1 MKRDIENVVVV
12 GAGVMGAAI
21 AAHFANARFSVTL
34 LDIVP
39 KELDVGEVRQGLD
52 LLSPLVRNR
61 IVRGGLERARNTKPS
76 AFFLPEYAE
85 AIRLGNLEDDLRC
98 FTDADWIIEAITEDY
113 ELKKVLLEKID
124 NLRSPGTIVSSNTS
138 GIPIRKLASGLSKDF
153 RRHFL
158 GIHFFNPPRYMKL
171 IECVQAEDALPEVFE
186 KVTEIC
192 DRHLGKGIVSAKDTP
207 YFIAN
212 RIGTFAIQT
221 IFQLMGEC
229 DLGIDEIDQLTG
241 PILGRPKSA
250 TFRTLDIIG
259 LDTYT
264 YIAQN
269 IYQSVSNDE
278 QREAFRVPA
287 LVNLLVQK
295 KWLGDKTRQGFYK
308 KLKTREILKLDP
320 YTLEYGPRREVQL
333 PSIDK
338 ARSFRVLEERLRFL
352 INRPDKVGE
361 FVWKSLSRTL
371 VYTANRIPE
380 VSDSIA
386 DVDNVMK
393 WGFNWELGPF
403 EIWDALGAVTV
414 ADRIRQ
420 EGGTLPPLID
430 DLLSMQEKKFYIKQ
444 NGNRCYFVPKSRRHS
459 PIPSPPGL
467 LFLSDLKEHERIIR
481 ENRSGSLIDMGD
493 GVAVLEFHSKMNTID
508 DDLLQL
514 MEGSLDLARDSFLGL
529 VIGNQGQ
536 HFSAGANL
544 QLILK
549 LAQDK
554 NWQGIDQMIR
564 SFQRVNMKIK
574 YSPCAVVV
582 APFGLTLGGG
592 CEIALHACCLQAHSE
607 TYMGLVELGVGLI
620 PAAGGIKEM
629 LLRTQAKARNFP
641 RSDYAS
647 HLRLTFETI
656 ATAKMSACAVEARNL
671 GFLRETDGI
680 TMNRDRLL
688 ADAKAR
694 VLDLSRQGYRKP
706 LPACGI
712 TALGTRALPSLKLG
726 IHLARR
732 AEQITDYDVYL
743 GAKLARV
750 LCGGDCNT
758 LQEVSEDYVLDL
770 ERETFLSLCGEPRTQ
785 ARIHHMLEKGKPL
798 RN

>member
-12 GAGVMGAAI
+12 GTGVMGAAI

-39 KELDVGEVRQGLD
+39 QELDTGEIRQGLD
-52 LLSPLVRNR
+52 LRSPVVRNR
-61 IVRGGLERARNTKPS
+61 IVKGGLERARNTKPP
-76 AFFLPEYAE
+76 ALFLPEYAE
-85 AIRLGNLEDDLRC
+85 DIRLGNLEDNFRW
-98 FTDADWIIEAITEDY
+98 FTEADWIIEAITEDY
-113 ELKKVLLEKID
+113 QLKRVLLERID
-124 NLRSPGTIVSSNTS
+124 SLRSPGTIVSSNTS
-138 GIPIRKLASGLSKDF
+138 GIPIRKLASGLSEDF

-171 IECVQAEDALPEVFE
+171 VESVQAEETLPEVFE
-186 KVTEIC
+186 KVAEIC
-192 DRHLGKGIVSAKDTP
+192 DRQLGKGIVSAKDTP

-221 IFQLMGEC
+221 VFQLMSEC
-229 DLGIDEIDQLTG
+229 GLGIDEIDQLTG

-259 LDTYT
+259 LDTYA
-264 YIAQN
+264 YIVHN
-269 IYQSVSNDE
+269 IYESVSNDE

-287 LVNLLVQK
+287 LVKVLVEK
-295 KWLGDKTRQGFYK
+295 KWLGDKTHQGFYK
-308 KLKTREILKLDP
+308 KLKTQGILTLDP
-320 YTLEYGPRREVQL
+320 CTLEYGPRRETHF
-333 PSIDK
+333 PSLDE
-338 ARSFRVLEERLRFL
+338 ARSFPILEERLRFL

-380 VSDSIA
+380 VSDSIV
-386 DVDNVMK
+386 DVDNVLK

-403 EIWDALGAVTV
+403 EIWDALGVNTV

-420 EGGTLPPLID
+420 ERGMLPTLIEK
-430 DLLSMQEKKFYIKQ
+430 LLSTAEKRFYTKQ
-444 NGNRCYFVPKSRRHS
+444 DGTRCYFVPDSRHHI
-459 PIPSPPGL
+459 PIPSHAGV
-467 LFLSDLKEHERIIR
+467 LFISDLKAHERVIR

-508 DDLLQL
+508 GNLLQL
-514 MEGSLDLARDSFLGL
+514 MEDALAVAHDSFLGL

-544 QLILK
+544 QFILK

-564 SFQRVNMKIK
+564 NFQRVNMKIK

-629 LLRTQAKARNFP
+629 LLRTQAKTHNRP
-641 RSDYAS
+641 TPDYVS
-647 HLRLTFETI
+647 HLRSTFENI
-656 ATAKMSACAVEARNL
+656 ATAKTSACAVEARNL
-671 GFLRETDGI
+671 GFLRDTDGI

-694 VLDLSRQGYRKP
+694 VLELSRQGYRKP
-706 LPACGI
+706 LPTRGI
-712 TALGTRALPSLKLG
+712 TAMGNRVLSILKLG

-732 AEQITDYDVYL
+732 AEQITDYDVHL
-743 GAKLARV
+743 
-750 LCGGDCNT
+750 
-758 LQEVSEDYVLDL
+758 
-770 ERETFLSLCGEPRTQ
+770 
-785 ARIHHMLEKGKPL
+785 
-798 RN
+798 